1 MVFRTF
7 PLFVRNR
14 GPDELWRKRRI
25 LKLSAHFHGR
35 SRNCYSIAVRAVHRA
50 LVYAT
55 KARALK
61 KEDMRALWDAR
72 LTAACEEHKFSYS
85 LMRESLSR
93 CNILLNR
100 KVLTDLAIWEPR
112 SFKSLVKLAWSRAS
126 QDGLNGVKELGEEP
140 SGVITRGM
148 IK

>member
-1 MVFRTF
+1 FR
-7 PLFVRNR
+7 
-14 GPDELWRKRRI
+14 
-25 LKLSAHFHGR
+25 HFHGR

-50 LVYAT
+50 LAYAT

-72 LTAACEEHKFSYS
+72 LTAACEEHNFSYP